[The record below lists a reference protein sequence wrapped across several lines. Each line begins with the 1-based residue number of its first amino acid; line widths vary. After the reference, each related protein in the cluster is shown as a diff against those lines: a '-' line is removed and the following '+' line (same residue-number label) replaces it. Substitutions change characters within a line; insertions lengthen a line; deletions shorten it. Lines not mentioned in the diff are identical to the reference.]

1 MSHPQFIYRKKAE
14 RNLTKGVE
22 AIQKMS
28 LSTETLFP
36 KYIFMS
42 DDTVF
47 VTTPPGSNFGTRGCC
62 KVCFMR
68 SNPDRSA
75 YRGYRC

>member
-36 KYIFMS
+36 KYIFMLENKA
-42 DDTVF
+42 F
-47 VTTPPGSNFGTRGCC
+47 
-62 KVCFMR
+62 
-68 SNPDRSA
+68 
-75 YRGYRC
+75 